1 MHVTYLHYPV
11 KSVIPV
17 NVLDLNVIDDVT
29 SSIDIVDYV

>member
-17 NVLDLNVIDDVT
+17 DVLDLNVIDDVT
-29 SSIDIVDYV
+29 STIDICDDV